1 MSECKNQWSC
11 IICKSKHHTSI
22 CDQTK
27 KLLIAT
33 GEGPVTYLVVVVKV
47 NGILCRVLLD
57 TRAGSSYASSTLL
70 KELNIT
76 LTRKEIKTIEMM
88 LYTATKK
95 IEVFEIQIQDVTSN
109 FNFTTEVSKVEKGI
123 LTNILNPQYEVMINQ
138 FQCLKD
144 IRLNDTDT
152 KSSLPIHVIQVNI
165 LRLRYKN
172 FHE

>member
-1 MSECKNQWSC
+1 
-11 IICKSKHHTSI
+11 
-22 CDQTK
+22 
-27 KLLIAT
+27 
-33 GEGPVTYLVVVVKV
+33 
-47 NGILCRVLLD
+47 
-57 TRAGSSYASSTLL
+57 
-70 KELNIT
+70 
-76 LTRKEIKTIEMM
+76 M

-95 IEVFEIQIQDVTSN
+95 VEVFEIQIQDVTSN
-109 FNFTTEVSKVEKGI
+109 INFTTKVSKVEKGI

-144 IRLNDTDT
+144 IRLKGTDT